1 MKCSGLGP
9 GAFFVCKGVQKGSR
23 LNCINFFVIINIYAH
38 ASRAAKRTSARL
50 LDKVVGE

>member
-9 GAFFVCKGVQKGSR
+9 GAFFVCKGFQKGSR

-38 ASRAAKRTSARL
+38 ASGEAERTIFL
-50 LDKVVGE
+50 LQTPIC